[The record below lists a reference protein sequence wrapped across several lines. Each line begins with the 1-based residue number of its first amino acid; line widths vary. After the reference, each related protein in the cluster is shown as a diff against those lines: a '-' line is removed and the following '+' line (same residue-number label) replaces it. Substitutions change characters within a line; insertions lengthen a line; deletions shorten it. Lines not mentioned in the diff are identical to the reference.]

1 MENKSG
7 NIKHLIGSRIKQL
20 RKARGVSQEALSEK
34 IGMSSKYLSSIERGQ
49 ENPTLDTFLRL
60 TKALEVDVF
69 ELFNYSQ
76 TPSPKEAKKIV
87 LDFANGGDKMKL
99 EVVAKLIRSLFP

>member
-1 MENKSG
+1 MDNKSG

-60 TKALEVDVF
+60 AKALEVNVF

-87 LDFANGGDKMKL
+87 FDLATSGDKAKL
-99 EVVAKLIRSLFP
+99 EVIAKLIRSLFP